1 MSESTS
7 GMSERSKSEYLA
19 VARARYRGRGRAG
32 RSRLLDEVCEVCG
45 LSRKHAIK
53 VLGGRAG
60 TKGRRGRSGRGRKY
74 GVEVG
79 RVVHEIW
86 KRAEQPCSVRL
97 VAALPGWLGSYE
109 KRHGAL
115 EVELREKVLGASART
130 LERLLAAKKAG
141 RNGRRWH
148 GRGSH
153 GLKQQIEV
161 RCGRWEVAGPGW
173 MEADTVSHGGGASS
187 GDYLWSVTLT
197 DIYSGWTELRA
208 VWNCG
213 GSGVRAAVEEIEE
226 ALCFDLLGFDCDNG
240 PEFLNQHLKRYFERG
255 RKRRQALFWTRSRPY
270 RKNDQA
276 HVEQKNF
283 THVRQLLGYERL
295 DDVRLV
301 EAVNALYRE
310 AWGPLHN
317 YFCPVMK
324 LKEKRREGGRWIKR
338 YDTPA
343 TPCERLLACATLES
357 QTKER
362 LWTEREQLD
371 PFALSEKVESHLR
384 RIARLRQQ
392 ITAERSLE
400 QGWPDALAVGAAAS
414 AMESLRS
421 SYAPAATPTAKPL
434 SISRLTHPN
443 KQTKT
448 KPSPVSLNM
457 AQPLAA

>member
-1 MSESTS
+1 
-7 GMSERSKSEYLA
+7 MSERSKSEYLA
-19 VARARYRGRGRAG
+19 VVQARYRHRGREGRG
-32 RSRLLDEVCEVCG
+32 RLLDEVCEVCA

-53 VLGGRAG
+53 VLGSKAG
-60 TKGRRGRSGRGRKY
+60 TKGRHGRSGRGREY

-79 RVVHEIW
+79 KVVEEIW
-86 KRAEQPCSVRL
+86 KKAEQPCSVRL
-97 VAALPGWLGSYE
+97 KAALPVWLGSYE
-109 KRHGAL
+109 KRQGAL
-115 EVELREKVLGASART
+115 EETLRAQVLAASART
-130 LERLLAAKKAG
+130 LERLLATKKVG
-141 RNGRRWH
+141 RKARRWH

-161 RCGRWEVAGPGW
+161 RCGRWEVEGPGW
-173 MEADTVSHGGGASS
+173 MEADTVSHGGGTSS

-226 ALCFDLLGFDCDNG
+226 ALCFELLGFDCDNG
-240 PEFLNQHLKRYFERG
+240 PEFLNHHLKRYFERG
-255 RKRRQALFWTRSRPY
+255 RPRRQALSWTRSRPY

-283 THVRQLLGYERL
+283 THVRQLLGYERF

-301 EAVNALYRE
+301 EAVNTLYRE

-343 TPCERLLACATLES
+343 TPCDRLLNCAALST
-357 QTKER
+357 QTKEWLQR
-362 LWTEREQLD
+362 ERAGFD
-371 PFALSEKVESHLR
+371 PFALSDKVEKHLR
-384 RIARLRQQ
+384 QIARLRQQ
-392 ITAERSLE
+392 IATERSEE
-400 QGWPDALAVGAAAS
+400 QGWLDALAVRAAPCAT
-414 AMESLRS
+414 ESLRS
-421 SYAPAATPTAKPL
+421 SCATAAALTAKTPL
-434 SISRLTHPN
+434 F
-443 KQTKT
+443 QY
-448 KPSPVSLNM
+448 
-457 AQPLAA
+457 